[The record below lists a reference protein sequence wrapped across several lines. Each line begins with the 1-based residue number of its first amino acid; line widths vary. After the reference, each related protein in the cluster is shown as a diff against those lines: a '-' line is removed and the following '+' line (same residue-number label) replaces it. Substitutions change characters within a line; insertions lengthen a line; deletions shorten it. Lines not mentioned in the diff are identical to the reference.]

1 MDGDMESELYR
12 SGGILSVGE
21 PFSLAGDKEEQLK
34 NLKGRNHC
42 DGTGFWGWQCLRCP
56 LKRNDFS

>member
-21 PFSLAGDKEEQLK
+21 PFSLAGNKEEQLK
-34 NLKGRNHC
+34 NHKDRKLNKMQGNSK
-42 DGTGFWGWQCLRCP
+42 LA
-56 LKRNDFS
+56 